1 MVAQLRVIFSPNFTD
16 SDCASSARLFIYV
29 QPLRI
34 AYNAKGNPDSNSL
47 LYRLTRDVR
56 SNGTRKC
63 LIFPLENIWRPVEM
77 IPKFGKVCNTDWTCD
92 TAVEEARELYLNC
105 FADAASYIEVY

>member
-1 MVAQLRVIFSPNFTD
+1 MVAQLRVIFAPNFADNCT
-16 SDCASSARLFIYV
+16 SSARLFAYV
-29 QPLRI
+29 QPLKI

-77 IPKFGKVCNTDWTCD
+77 IPKFVKVCNTDWTCD
-92 TAVEEARELYLNC
+92 TAIQEARELYLNC
-105 FADAASYIEVY
+105 FSDLASYIEVY